1 MADVKIPQL
10 LPCPFCGK
18 TDIRIDLE
26 DEHNHWRIM
35 CEHCMAKISGYSK
48 SRTITKWNTRTQ
60 QEAELNEPLT
70 LDELRK
76 LNGEPV
82 WLVDG
87 DGNELWGLVDATN
100 DPPEVFDSQYGLW
113 LGEFYNMT
121 GDEKMGLHSE
131 GWVAYRHKPKE
142 GQ

>member
-1 MADVKIPQL
+1 MSVDDAIEAIEGFIHIEVKWP
-10 LPCPFCGK
+10 GTEK
-18 TDIRIDLE
+18 TVEALE
-26 DEHNHWRIM
+26 L
-35 CEHCMAKISGYSK
+35 A
-48 SRTITKWNTRTQ
+48 ITALHAQ
-60 QEAELNEPLT
+60 QEREKNKPLT

-113 LGEFYNMT
+113 FGEFYNMI

-142 GQ
+142 ERQA